1 MFKVSLLT
9 SAHLEVLLSLCVDTS
24 EPSVDVLNLAHGAQR
39 NFRKA
44 EDLVLSVVFF
54 NITCVPQTNPSPV
67 WTWSCRS
74 DRCEKQLVVEGET
87 AQALDACKLL
97 CGEYRVLW
105 PKPTGVV
112 QLGTSIAIISQ
123 HAITAELSRSGREL
137 SPKVAELFRGA
148 TKLFRDNVVGLGKG
162 IGPIRSVGRS
172 LLIEATITD
181 TETASFKSNTDESY
195 RLEISETT
203 NGRINSSIVA
213 ATFFGFR
220 HALETLLQL
229 TIYNDVTQELQ
240 ILDKA
245 LITDSPVFPHRVDYM
260 RLALKGMPLCSLVY
274 NAPICAGILLD
285 TARNFISVESIKR
298 TLNGMAASK
307 LNTFHW
313 HITDSHSFPF
323 EVESYP
329 QLTQYGAY
337 TTSKVFTPADIR
349 TVVEYARVRG
359 VRVVPEFDAP
369 AHVGEGWQW
378 AGPNV
383 TVCVKAEPWTSYC
396 VEPPCGQLNPTNGT
410 VYEILGEIYKEMFK
424 LFDSDIFHM
433 GGDEVNFNCWNSTEE
448 IVTWL
453 SNKGLGRQEED
464 FLELWD
470 EFQTKAL
477 IKVEEANGGASLPI
491 VLWTSGLTGKGHVEK
506 YLDKERYII
515 QIWTTGSDELIGE
528 LVNKGYRIIVS
539 NYDAL
544 YFDCGFGAWVGEGN
558 NWCSPYIGWQ
568 KVYMNSPYDIVTN
581 LGVNLTSDVRAQIL
595 GSEATLWT
603 EQVDDSSVD
612 GRLWPRSS
620 AMAERLWS
628 NPAESWREAEYR
640 MLHHRERLV
649 QRGVQPESLEPLWCL
664 QNHGYCYL

>member
-1 MFKVSLLT
+1 MASQNKI
-9 SAHLEVLLSLCVDTS
+9 
-24 EPSVDVLNLAHGAQR
+24 
-39 NFRKA
+39 
-44 EDLVLSVVFF
+44 LSVF
-54 NITCVPQTNPSPV
+54 
-67 WTWSCRS
+67 
-74 DRCEKQLVVEGET
+74 
-87 AQALDACKLL
+87 
-97 CGEYRVLW
+97 
-105 PKPTGVV
+105 
-112 QLGTSIAIISQ
+112 TS
-123 HAITAELSRSGREL
+123 T
-137 SPKVAELFRGA
+137 
-148 TKLFRDNVVGLGKG
+148 
-162 IGPIRSVGRS
+162 
-172 LLIEATITD
+172 
-181 TETASFKSNTDESY
+181 
-195 RLEISETT
+195 
-203 NGRINSSIVA
+203 
-213 ATFFGFR
+213 
-220 HALETLLQL
+220 
-229 TIYNDVTQELQ
+229 
-240 ILDKA
+240 
-245 LITDSPVFPHRVDYM
+245 
-260 RLALKGMPLCSLVY
+260 
-274 NAPICAGILLD
+274 
-285 TARNFISVESIKR
+285 
-298 TLNGMAASK
+298 
-307 LNTFHW
+307 
-313 HITDSHSFPF
+313 
-323 EVESYP
+323 
-329 QLTQYGAY
+329 
-337 TTSKVFTPADIR
+337 DIR

-477 IKVEEANGGASLPI
+477 TKVEEANGGASLPI

-568 KVYMNSPYDIVTN
+568 KVYMNSPYDIVTK